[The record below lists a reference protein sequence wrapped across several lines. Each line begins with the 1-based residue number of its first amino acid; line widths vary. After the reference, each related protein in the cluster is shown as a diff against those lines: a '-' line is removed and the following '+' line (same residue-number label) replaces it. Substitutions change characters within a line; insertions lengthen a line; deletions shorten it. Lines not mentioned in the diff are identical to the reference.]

1 MAYGGLRRGV
11 MRHHLLRTVVL
22 VGLSIGLTVFFFRS
36 ADLGTVIAEI
46 GRARLDFIGAAF
58 IAISMSFVV
67 RTRRWQLLLTPLAS
81 VAFVSA
87 ARSTAIGFA
96 VTALLPG
103 RLGEIVRPYLLARR
117 EKLSSSATLATVVVE
132 RFFDLFALV
141 FFLGVFLLFFAGT
154 LHEADSEVLTS
165 LETGGLV
172 AAAVAVVGLVIVVV
186 SARVPESISAGLG
199 IVEKRIWGRTGTWV
213 SLAIGRFLSGFSA
226 AGELGLLLKTLAW
239 SVLVWG
245 FVALS
250 AWFTCLAF
258 GISLPL
264 SGSVLLTVLMA
275 LGVAVPTP
283 GGVGGFHAVV
293 QVGLTSLFAIQ
304 LDLAVGVALVLHAV
318 AFGAVTI
325 AGAIWMVR
333 DGVSF
338 SSAVGLVSS
347 ERRN

>member
-1 MAYGGLRRGV
+1 MRRYI
-11 MRHHLLRTVVL
+11 LQTVVFI
-22 VGLSIGLTVFFFRS
+22 GLSVGLTVFFFRS

-46 GRARLDFIGAAF
+46 GRARLDLIGAAF

-67 RTRRWQLLLTPLAS
+67 RTRRWQLLLAPLAP

-132 RFFDLFALV
+132 RFFDLFTLV
-141 FFLGVFLLFFAGT
+141 FFLGMFLLFFAGT
-154 LHEADSEVLTS
+154 LREPDSELLTS
-165 LETGGLV
+165 LETGGWV
-172 AAAVAVVGLVIVVV
+172 AAIVAVVGLVIVTV
-186 SARVPESISAGLG
+186 SARAPESINAGLEV
-199 IVEKRIWGRTGTWV
+199 VEQRFLGRTGTWV
-213 SLAIGRFLSGFSA
+213 SRFIGRFTSGFSA
-226 AGELGLLLKTLAW
+226 AGQPGLLLKTVAW

-250 AWFTCLAF
+250 AWYTCLAF

-293 QVGLTSLFAIQ
+293 QVGLTSFFAIQ

-318 AFGAVTI
+318 AFGPVTV
-325 AGAIWMVR
+325 AGVIWMVR

-338 SSAVGLVSS
+338 SSAVGLASS